1 MLRLRLPL
9 TQMTK
14 VWKQNDKMKDLD
26 ENDLKLWKED
36 EWKIIKNNKEE
47 KMKKR
52 NYWFYGLSSWFKDR
66 FLCTTEMVRARNVKG
81 QYVGDDKSTPDVNE
95 AYVTVPK
102 KRSRK
107 KKKSS
112 VAKK

>member
-1 MLRLRLPL
+1 MDVEVAFLKDMLRLRLPL
-9 TQMTK
+9 TQMTE
-14 VWKQNDKMKDLD
+14 VWKQNDK
-26 ENDLKLWKED
+26 WKT
-36 EWKIIKNNKEE
+36 IKNREE

-95 AYVTVPK
+95 AYVTVAK
-102 KRSRK
+102 KRSKK
-107 KKKSS
+107 KKKS
-112 VAKK
+112 VAK